1 MHGVADQLSLG
12 LGRREFGRKRYGFMG
27 GEHEIKAR
35 ILPDMLAPVSPV
47 VGPSRLEQG
56 VEFIVARVGPD
67 LGDPERRRDARR
79 HIRPPVRPLAP
90 AGIVGGQALAGFEV
104 ATVD

>member
-1 MHGVADQLSLG
+1 MDGVADHEPLG
-12 LGRREFGRKRYGFMG
+12 FGRREFRRKRHGFMG

-47 VGPSRLEQG
+47 VGPPRLKEG
-56 VEFIVARVGPD
+56 VELIVAGVGAD

-79 HIRPPVRPLAP
+79 HIRPPVRSLAP

>member
-1 MHGVADQLSLG
+1 MDGVADQEPLG
-12 LGRREFGRKRYGFMG
+12 FGRREFRRKRHGFMG

-47 VGPSRLEQG
+47 VGPPRLKQG
-56 VEFIVARVGPD
+56 VELIVAGVGPD

-90 AGIVGGQALAGFEV
+90 AGIVGCQALAGFEV